1 MRRGLEALSEPQV
14 YLSSR
19 QMRDGNVVW
28 YAPKDLAVRTT
39 VNPTSLTAAI
49 RAIIHDAD
57 PQQPISDVQT
67 LTEIVESNT
76 ASRRVQARVLGA
88 FASVAFLL
96 AAVGIHGLLSFSVS
110 QRTQEIGVRMA
121 LGAKSGQI
129 LSLIL
134 GESSRLAIAGV
145 VLGAG
150 LGYGA
155 GRAMQSLLA
164 GLIRE
169 MRRHS
174 QRRWRWL

>member
-1 MRRGLEALSEPQV
+1 
-14 YLSSR
+14 
-19 QMRDGNVVW
+19 
-28 YAPKDLAVRTT
+28 
-39 VNPTSLTAAI
+39 I
-49 RAIIHDAD
+49 
-57 PQQPISDVQT
+57 
-67 LTEIVESNT
+67 
-76 ASRRVQARVLGA
+76 
-88 FASVAFLL
+88 AFLL
-96 AAVGIHGLLSFSVS
+96 AAVGIHGLLSFSGS

-164 GLIRE
+164 GLEPGDAATFSTAMTRAGL
-169 MRRHS
+169 MTRGGALVPTVLAVCGGRG
-174 QRRWRWL
+174 W